1 MLVNLTQPIT
11 GMNKK
16 PIEDKDGVLTLKHA
30 ILLAL
35 IQPNPEQRG
44 TQPAE
49 AIKLR
54 RLFDKIDA
62 AEKEVE
68 LQAEE
73 IVKLKEIASA
83 RLSELISGSICLLI
97 DPEG

>member
-1 MLVNLTQPIT
+1 MLIDLSQPIT
-11 GMNKK
+11 GMNKE
-16 PIEDKDGVLTLKHA
+16 PIKDKDGSLTLKHS

-44 TQPAE
+44 TSPAE
-49 AIKLR
+49 AVKVR
-54 RLFDKIDA
+54 KLFDKVDR

-68 LQAEE
+68 LSADE
-73 IVKLKEIASA
+73 IVKIKEIACA
-83 RLSELISGSICLLI
+83 RLSELISGSICLLL